1 MMVALTLLY
10 CKWTFIL
17 VKFTLHFVFD
27 KMVCINYVLQLNH
40 HYLAKE
46 VKHRFGDRNINFVLI
61 SSWQNLQNFMLAN
74 KSLVNR
80 RYFSLFFFSR
90 VKSWSPIVW
99 NTSEL
104 WSGWVPYRNWLK
116 MLRYQNMEILWILSL
131 ISWVSFSL
139 LAIIFIPQI
148 FIYSWYLLSS

>member
-1 MMVALTLLY
+1 MHQLCFAAESL
-10 CKWTFIL
+10 FI
-17 VKFTLHFVFD
+17 
-27 KMVCINYVLQLNH
+27 
-40 HYLAKE
+40 AKE
-46 VKHRFGDRNINFVLI
+46 VKHWFGDRNINFVLI

-99 NTSEL
+99 NTSKL

-116 MLRYQNMEILWILSL
+116 MLRYQKMEILWILSL
-131 ISWVSFSL
+131 KYWVSFRL
-139 LAIIFIPQI
+139 HAIIFIPQI
-148 FIYSWYLLSS
+148 FTWMNIFMVIYYHPNLYRHLIYIFH